1 MKWLAFAVCAG
12 ALVACARSDDTSADT
27 MGATAAAAT
36 PASPAPAKVSDIV
49 GNWTVT
55 GKNEAGDSTLVT
67 YDLAVPNESTF
78 TLTFSNGQK
87 VEGRFVGVA
96 GDSIMI
102 EAGPY
107 ASVLRKGVQVR
118 TTGSLRLQDGK
129 IVGTTT
135 ARYNTKRADSVII
148 VRTEGTRKP

>member
-1 MKWLAFAVCAG
+1 MKRFGVVMCAVT
-12 ALVACARSDDTSADT
+12 LMACARAETSADT
-27 MGATAAAAT
+27 SGATAAAAT
-36 PASPAPAKVSDIV
+36 AVPAPVTAADIV
-49 GNWTVT
+49 GNWTVV
-55 GKNEAGDSTLVT
+55 GKNAAGDSTLVT
-67 YDLAVPNESTF
+67 YDLAVPTESTF

-87 VEGRFVGVA
+87 VDGKIVGVS

-107 ASVLRKGVQVR
+107 ASVLRRGVQVR

-129 IVGTTT
+129 LVGTTV
-135 ARYNTKRADSVII
+135 ARYDTKRPDSVIT